1 MTQVFINPEIQ
12 DYFVEHDFREARN
25 DNDNQVSQSIVEDFS
40 NEKIILLRNLR
51 LDADIAFLRG
61 VTFYQKWKWKK
72 LALSSFEAVP
82 AEQRK
87 DNPQIVDF
95 VQEIFTGDWGRFT
108 YFLEQATL
116 INSQIR
122 AAVNNIFANYRFSQR
137 HIIWRFTETRV
148 ENLHFDVDRNCDN
161 FELVRLYFNLDDIPR
176 IWYTSE
182 TFTTTAREWYDKL
195 DLSRFRRESYDK
207 LLKELTTKV
216 FGDWHMRGKDKVPR
230 HLVLFE
236 PGDVWLSD
244 GRLVSHQ
251 VIYGR
256 RVVSTLFVADSSK
269 VPDPNKTF
277 AHKIATLHAQGS
289 GPGQT
294 PETANEGHTAE
305 KAPPGKPKNPL
316 NLTISWE
323 DLPEHARKDT
333 IVRL

>member
-1 MTQVFINPEIQ
+1 MTQIFINPEIE
-12 DYFVEHDFREARN
+12 DYFVEHDFREARTE
-25 DNDNQVSQSIVEDFS
+25 NQVRQSVVEDFS
-40 NEKIILLRNLR
+40 NEKIILLRNLK
-51 LDADIAFLRG
+51 LDADFAFLRG

-87 DNPQIVDF
+87 DIPQIVDF

-122 AAVNNIFANYRFSQR
+122 AAVHNIFANYQFSQR

-148 ENLHFDVDRNCDN
+148 ENLHFDIDRNCDN
-161 FELVRLYFNLDDIPR
+161 FELIRLYFNLDDIPR
-176 IWYTSE
+176 IWYTSA

-195 DLSRFRRESYDK
+195 DLSRFRSKPYDK
-207 LLKELTTKV
+207 LLKELTTRV

-256 RVVSTLFVADSSK
+256 RVVSTLFIANLDG
-269 VPDPNKTF
+269 VPEPKKTF
-277 AHKIATLHAQGS
+277 AQKVADLHETGPTDNFQAVGTIDRTRKHVSEQHKKPLDL
-289 GPGQT
+289 
-294 PETANEGHTAE
+294 AE
-305 KAPPGKPKNPL
+305 
-316 NLTISWE
+316 SWE
-323 DLPEHARKDT
+323 NLPEQVRKDT

>member
-1 MTQVFINPEIQ
+1 MTQIFINPEIE
-12 DYFVEHDFREARN
+12 DYFVEHDFREART
-25 DNDNQVSQSIVEDFS
+25 DNQVRQSVVEDFS
-40 NEKIILLRNLR
+40 NEKIILLRNLK
-51 LDADIAFLRG
+51 LDADFAFLRG

-87 DNPQIVDF
+87 DIPQILDF

-122 AAVNNIFANYRFSQR
+122 SAVHNIFANYQFSQR

-148 ENLHFDVDRNCDN
+148 ENLHFDIDRNCDN
-161 FELVRLYFNLDDIPR
+161 FELIRLYFNLDDIPR
-176 IWYTSE
+176 IWYTSA
-182 TFTTTAREWYDKL
+182 TFTTTARQWYDKL
-195 DLSRFRRESYDK
+195 DLSRFRSKPYDK

-256 RVVSTLFVADSSK
+256 RVVSTLFIANLDG
-269 VPDPNKTF
+269 VPEPKKTF
-277 AHKIATLHAQGS
+277 AQKVADLHETGPTDNFQAVGTIDRTRKHVSEQHKKPLDL
-289 GPGQT
+289 
-294 PETANEGHTAE
+294 AE
-305 KAPPGKPKNPL
+305 
-316 NLTISWE
+316 SWE
-323 DLPEHARKDT
+323 NLPEQVRKDT

>member
-1 MTQVFINPEIQ
+1 MTQIFINPEIE
-12 DYFVEHDFREARN
+12 DYFVEHDFREART
-25 DNDNQVSQSIVEDFS
+25 DNQVRQSVVEDFS
-40 NEKIILLRNLR
+40 NEKIILLRNLK
-51 LDADIAFLRG
+51 LDADFAFLRG

-87 DNPQIVDF
+87 DIPQIVDF

-122 AAVNNIFANYRFSQR
+122 AAVHNIFANYQFSQR

-148 ENLHFDVDRNCDN
+148 ENLHFDIDRNCDN
-161 FELVRLYFNLDDIPR
+161 FELIRLYFNLDDIPR
-176 IWYTSE
+176 IWYTSA
-182 TFTTTAREWYDKL
+182 TFTTTARQWYDKL
-195 DLSRFRRESYDK
+195 DLSRFRSQPYDK
-207 LLKELTTKV
+207 LLKELTTRV

-256 RVVSTLFVADSSK
+256 RVVSTLFIANLDGVPEPKNTFAQKVADLHETGSTNNFQAVGTIDRTRKHVSEQ
-269 VPDPNKTF
+269 
-277 AHKIATLHAQGS
+277 HKKPLDL
-289 GPGQT
+289 
-294 PETANEGHTAE
+294 AE
-305 KAPPGKPKNPL
+305 
-316 NLTISWE
+316 SWE
-323 DLPEHARKDT
+323 NLPEQVRKDT

>member
-1 MTQVFINPEIQ
+1 MTQIFINPEIE
-12 DYFVEHDFREARN
+12 DYFVEHDFREART
-25 DNDNQVSQSIVEDFS
+25 DNQVRQSVVEDFS
-40 NEKIILLRNLR
+40 NEKIILLRNLK
-51 LDADIAFLRG
+51 LDADFAFLRG

-87 DNPQIVDF
+87 DIPQIVDF
-95 VQEIFTGDWGRFT
+95 VQEIFTGDWVRFN

-122 AAVNNIFANYRFSQR
+122 AAVHNIFANYQFSQR

-148 ENLHFDVDRNCDN
+148 ENLHFDIDRNCDN
-161 FELVRLYFNLDDIPR
+161 FELIRLYFNLDDIPR
-176 IWYTSE
+176 IWYTSA
-182 TFTTTAREWYDKL
+182 TFTTTARQWYDKL
-195 DLSRFRRESYDK
+195 DLSRFRSKPYDK
-207 LLKELTTKV
+207 LLKELTTRV

-256 RVVSTLFVADSSK
+256 RVVSTLFIANLDG
-269 VPDPNKTF
+269 VPEPKKTF
-277 AHKIATLHAQGS
+277 AQKVADLHETGPTDNFQAVGTIDRTRKHVSEQHKKPLDL
-289 GPGQT
+289 
-294 PETANEGHTAE
+294 AE
-305 KAPPGKPKNPL
+305 
-316 NLTISWE
+316 SWE
-323 DLPEHARKDT
+323 NLPEQVRKDT

>member
-1 MTQVFINPEIQ
+1 MTQIFINPEIE
-12 DYFVEHDFREARN
+12 DYFVEYDFRGARN
-25 DNDNQVSQSIVEDFS
+25 DDNQVRQSIVEDFS

-51 LDADIAFLRG
+51 LDADLPFLRS

-87 DNPQIVDF
+87 DNPQIVEF
-95 VQEIFTGDWGRFT
+95 VQEIFTGDWGRFS

-122 AAVNNIFANYRFSQR
+122 TAVHNIFANYQFSQR

-148 ENLHFDVDRNCDN
+148 ENLHFDIDRNCDN

-176 IWYTSE
+176 IWYTAE

-195 DLSRFRRESYDK
+195 NLSRFRGEPYDK

-256 RVVSTLFVADSSK
+256 RVVSTLFVADLSD

-277 AHKIATLHAQGS
+277 AQKIATLHERRS
-289 GPGQT
+289 CFGQT
-294 PETANEGHTAE
+294 PDTANAGETST
-305 KAPPGKPKNPL
+305 KAQAAQPKQPL
-316 NLTISWE
+316 NLSTSWE

>member
-1 MTQVFINPEIQ
+1 MTQIFINPEIE
-12 DYFVEHDFREARN
+12 DYFVEHDFREART
-25 DNDNQVSQSIVEDFS
+25 DNQVRQSVVEDFS
-40 NEKIILLRNLR
+40 NEKIILLRNLK
-51 LDADIAFLRG
+51 LDADFAFLRG

-87 DNPQIVDF
+87 DIPQIVDF

-122 AAVNNIFANYRFSQR
+122 AAVHNIFANYQFSQR

-148 ENLHFDVDRNCDN
+148 ENLHFDIDRNCDN
-161 FELVRLYFNLDDIPR
+161 FELIRLYFNLDDIPR
-176 IWYTSE
+176 IWYTSA
-182 TFTTTAREWYDKL
+182 TFTTTARQWYDKL
-195 DLSRFRRESYDK
+195 DLSRFRSQPYDK

-256 RVVSTLFVADSSK
+256 RVVSTLFIANLDG
-269 VPDPNKTF
+269 VPEPKKTF
-277 AHKIATLHAQGS
+277 AQKVADLHETGPTDNFQAVGTIDRTRKHVSEQHKKPLDL
-289 GPGQT
+289 
-294 PETANEGHTAE
+294 AE
-305 KAPPGKPKNPL
+305 
-316 NLTISWE
+316 SWE
-323 DLPEHARKDT
+323 NLPEQVRKDT

>member
-1 MTQVFINPEIQ
+1 MTQIFINPEIE
-12 DYFVEHDFREARN
+12 DYFVEHDFREART
-25 DNDNQVSQSIVEDFS
+25 DNQVRQSVVEDFS
-40 NEKIILLRNLR
+40 NEKIILLRNLK
-51 LDADIAFLRG
+51 LDADFAFLRG

-87 DNPQIVDF
+87 DIPQIVDF

-122 AAVNNIFANYRFSQR
+122 AAVHNIFANYQFSQR

-148 ENLHFDVDRNCDN
+148 ENLHFDIDRNCDN
-161 FELVRLYFNLDDIPR
+161 FELIRLYFNLDDIPR
-176 IWYTSE
+176 IWYTSA

-195 DLSRFRRESYDK
+195 DLSRFRSKPYDK
-207 LLKELTTKV
+207 LLKELTTRV

-256 RVVSTLFVADSSK
+256 RVVSTLFIANLDG
-269 VPDPNKTF
+269 VPEPKKTF
-277 AHKIATLHAQGS
+277 AQKVADLHETGPTDNFQAVGTIDRTRKHVSEQHKKPLDL
-289 GPGQT
+289 
-294 PETANEGHTAE
+294 AE
-305 KAPPGKPKNPL
+305 
-316 NLTISWE
+316 SWE
-323 DLPEHARKDT
+323 NLPEQVRKDT

>member
-1 MTQVFINPEIQ
+1 MTQIFINPEIE
-12 DYFVEHDFREARN
+12 DYFVEHDFREART
-25 DNDNQVSQSIVEDFS
+25 DNQVRQSVVEDFS
-40 NEKIILLRNLR
+40 NEKIILLRNLK
-51 LDADIAFLRG
+51 LDADFAFLRG

-87 DNPQIVDF
+87 DIPQIVDF

-122 AAVNNIFANYRFSQR
+122 AAVHNIFANYQFSQR

-148 ENLHFDVDRNCDN
+148 ENLHFDIDRNCDN
-161 FELVRLYFNLDDIPR
+161 FELIRLYFNLDDIPR
-176 IWYTSE
+176 IWYTSA
-182 TFTTTAREWYDKL
+182 TFTTAAREWYDKL
-195 DLSRFRRESYDK
+195 DLSRFRSKPYDK
-207 LLKELTTKV
+207 LLKELTTRV

-256 RVVSTLFVADSSK
+256 RVVSTLFIANLDG
-269 VPDPNKTF
+269 VPEPKKTF
-277 AHKIATLHAQGS
+277 AQKVADLHETGPTDNFQAVGTIDRTRKHVSEQHKKPLDL
-289 GPGQT
+289 
-294 PETANEGHTAE
+294 AE
-305 KAPPGKPKNPL
+305 
-316 NLTISWE
+316 SWE
-323 DLPEHARKDT
+323 NLPEQVRKDT

>member
-1 MTQVFINPEIQ
+1 MTQIFINPEIE
-12 DYFVEHDFREARN
+12 DYFVEHDFREART
-25 DNDNQVSQSIVEDFS
+25 DNQVRQSVVEDFS
-40 NEKIILLRNLR
+40 NEKIILLRNLK
-51 LDADIAFLRG
+51 LDADFAFLRG

-87 DNPQIVDF
+87 EIPQIVDF

-122 AAVNNIFANYRFSQR
+122 AAVHNIFANYQFSQR

-148 ENLHFDVDRNCDN
+148 ENLHFDIDRNCDN
-161 FELVRLYFNLDDIPR
+161 FELIRLYFNLDDIPR
-176 IWYTSE
+176 IWYTSA
-182 TFTTTAREWYDKL
+182 TFTTTARQWYDKL
-195 DLSRFRRESYDK
+195 DLSRFRSKPYDK

-256 RVVSTLFVADSSK
+256 RVVSTLFIANLDG
-269 VPDPNKTF
+269 VPEPKKTF
-277 AHKIATLHAQGS
+277 AQKVADLHETGPTDNFQAVGTIDRTRKHVSEQHKKPLDL
-289 GPGQT
+289 
-294 PETANEGHTAE
+294 AE
-305 KAPPGKPKNPL
+305 
-316 NLTISWE
+316 SWE
-323 DLPEHARKDT
+323 NLPEQVRKDT

>member
-1 MTQVFINPEIQ
+1 MTQIFINPEIE
-12 DYFVEHDFREARN
+12 DYFVEHDFREART
-25 DNDNQVSQSIVEDFS
+25 DNQVRQSVVENFS
-40 NEKIILLRNLR
+40 NEKIILLRNLK
-51 LDADIAFLRG
+51 LDADFAFLRG

-87 DNPQIVDF
+87 DIPQIVDF

-122 AAVNNIFANYRFSQR
+122 AAVHNIFANYQFSQR

-148 ENLHFDVDRNCDN
+148 ENLHFDIDRNCDN
-161 FELVRLYFNLDDIPR
+161 FELIRLYFNLDDIPR
-176 IWYTSE
+176 IWYTSA
-182 TFTTTAREWYDKL
+182 TFTTTARQWYDKL
-195 DLSRFRRESYDK
+195 DLSRFRSKPYDK

-256 RVVSTLFVADSSK
+256 RVVSTLFIANLDG
-269 VPDPNKTF
+269 VPEPKKTF
-277 AHKIATLHAQGS
+277 AQKVADLHETGPTDNFQAVGTIDRTRKHVSEQHKKPLDL
-289 GPGQT
+289 
-294 PETANEGHTAE
+294 AE
-305 KAPPGKPKNPL
+305 
-316 NLTISWE
+316 SWE
-323 DLPEHARKDT
+323 NLPEQVRKDT

>member
-1 MTQVFINPEIQ
+1 MTQIFINPEIE
-12 DYFVEHDFREARN
+12 DYFVEHDFREART
-25 DNDNQVSQSIVEDFS
+25 DNQVRQSVVEDFS
-40 NEKIILLRNLR
+40 NEKISLLRNLK
-51 LDADIAFLRG
+51 LDADFAFLRG

-87 DNPQIVDF
+87 DIPQIVDF

-122 AAVNNIFANYRFSQR
+122 AAVHNIFANYQFSQR

-148 ENLHFDVDRNCDN
+148 ENLHFDIDRNCDN
-161 FELVRLYFNLDDIPR
+161 FELIRLYFNLDDIPR
-176 IWYTSE
+176 IWYTSA

-195 DLSRFRRESYDK
+195 DLSRFRSKPYDK
-207 LLKELTTKV
+207 LLKELTTRV

-256 RVVSTLFVADSSK
+256 RVVSTLFIANLDG
-269 VPDPNKTF
+269 VPEPKKTF
-277 AHKIATLHAQGS
+277 AQKVADLHETGPTDNFQAVGTIDRTRKHVSEQHKKPLDL
-289 GPGQT
+289 
-294 PETANEGHTAE
+294 AE
-305 KAPPGKPKNPL
+305 
-316 NLTISWE
+316 SWE
-323 DLPEHARKDT
+323 NLPEQVRKDT

>member
-1 MTQVFINPEIQ
+1 MTQIFINPEIE
-12 DYFVEHDFREARN
+12 DYFVEHDFGGARN
-25 DNDNQVSQSIVEDFS
+25 GNDEVRQSIVEDFS

-51 LDADIAFLRG
+51 LDADLTFLRG

-72 LALSSFEAVP
+72 LALSSFEAIP
-82 AEQRK
+82 AKQRK
-87 DNPQIVDF
+87 ENPQIVDF
-95 VQEIFTGDWGRFT
+95 VQEIFSGDWGRFS

-116 INSQIR
+116 IKSQIR
-122 AAVNNIFANYRFSQR
+122 AAVHNIFANYRFSQR

-148 ENLHFDVDRNCDN
+148 ENLHFDIDRNCDN

-176 IWYTSE
+176 IWYTSA
-182 TFTTTAREWYDKL
+182 TFTATAREWYEKL
-195 DLSRFRRESYDK
+195 NLSRFRSEPYDK

-256 RVVSTLFVADSSK
+256 RVVSTLFIANLDG
-269 VPDPNKTF
+269 VPEPKKTF
-277 AHKIATLHAQGS
+277 AQKVADLHET
-289 GPGQT
+289 GPTENFQAVGTIDRTRKHVSEQHRK
-294 PETANEGHTAE
+294 PLDLAE
-305 KAPPGKPKNPL
+305 
-316 NLTISWE
+316 SWE
-323 DLPEHARKDT
+323 NLPEQVRKDT

>member
-1 MTQVFINPEIQ
+1 MTQIFINPEIE
-12 DYFVEHDFREARN
+12 DYFVEHDFREART
-25 DNDNQVSQSIVEDFS
+25 DNQVRQSVVEDFS
-40 NEKIILLRNLR
+40 NEKIILLRNLK
-51 LDADIAFLRG
+51 LDADFAFLRG

-87 DNPQIVDF
+87 DIPQIVDF

-122 AAVNNIFANYRFSQR
+122 AAVHNIFANYQFSQR

-148 ENLHFDVDRNCDN
+148 ENLHFDIDRNCDN

-176 IWYTSE
+176 IWYTSA
-182 TFTTTAREWYDKL
+182 TFTTTARQWYDKL
-195 DLSRFRRESYDK
+195 DLSRFRSQPYDK

-256 RVVSTLFVADSSK
+256 RVVSTLFIANLDG
-269 VPDPNKTF
+269 VPEPKKTF
-277 AHKIATLHAQGS
+277 AQKVADLHETGPTDNFQAVGTIDRTRKHVSEQHKKPLDL
-289 GPGQT
+289 
-294 PETANEGHTAE
+294 AE
-305 KAPPGKPKNPL
+305 
-316 NLTISWE
+316 SWE
-323 DLPEHARKDT
+323 NLPEQVRKDT

>member
-1 MTQVFINPEIQ
+1 MTQIFINPEIE
-12 DYFVEHDFREARN
+12 DYFVEHDFREART
-25 DNDNQVSQSIVEDFS
+25 DNQVRQSVVEDFS
-40 NEKIILLRNLR
+40 NEKIILLRNLK
-51 LDADIAFLRG
+51 LDADFVFLRG

-87 DNPQIVDF
+87 DIPQIVDF

-122 AAVNNIFANYRFSQR
+122 AAVHNIFANYQFSQR

-148 ENLHFDVDRNCDN
+148 ENLHFDIDRNCDN
-161 FELVRLYFNLDDIPR
+161 FELIRLYFNLDDIPR
-176 IWYTSE
+176 IWYTSA
-182 TFTTTAREWYDKL
+182 TFTTTARQWYDKL
-195 DLSRFRRESYDK
+195 DLSRFRSKPYDK

-256 RVVSTLFVADSSK
+256 RVVSTLFIANLDG
-269 VPDPNKTF
+269 VPEPKKTF
-277 AHKIATLHAQGS
+277 AQKVADLHETGPTDNFQAVGTIDRTRKHVSEQHKKPLDL
-289 GPGQT
+289 
-294 PETANEGHTAE
+294 AE
-305 KAPPGKPKNPL
+305 
-316 NLTISWE
+316 SWE
-323 DLPEHARKDT
+323 NLPEQVRKDT

>member
-1 MTQVFINPEIQ
+1 MTQIFINPEIE
-12 DYFVEHDFREARN
+12 DYFVEHDFREART
-25 DNDNQVSQSIVEDFS
+25 DNQVQQSVVEDFS
-40 NEKIILLRNLR
+40 NEKIILLRNLK
-51 LDADIAFLRG
+51 LDADFAFLRG

-87 DNPQIVDF
+87 DIPQIVDF

-122 AAVNNIFANYRFSQR
+122 AAVHSIFANYQFSQR

-148 ENLHFDVDRNCDN
+148 ENLHFDIDRNCDN
-161 FELVRLYFNLDDIPR
+161 FELIRLYFNLDDIPR
-176 IWYTSE
+176 IWYTSA
-182 TFTTTAREWYDKL
+182 TFTTTARQWYDKL
-195 DLSRFRRESYDK
+195 DLSRFRSKPYDK
-207 LLKELTTKV
+207 LLKELTTRV

-256 RVVSTLFVADSSK
+256 RVVSTLFIANLDG
-269 VPDPNKTF
+269 VPEPKKTF
-277 AHKIATLHAQGS
+277 AQKVADLHETGPTDNFQAVGTIDRTRKHVSEQHKKPLDL
-289 GPGQT
+289 
-294 PETANEGHTAE
+294 AE
-305 KAPPGKPKNPL
+305 
-316 NLTISWE
+316 SWE
-323 DLPEHARKDT
+323 NLPEQVRKDT

>member
-1 MTQVFINPEIQ
+1 MTQIFINPEIE
-12 DYFVEHDFREARN
+12 DYFVEHDFRGARN
-25 DNDNQVSQSIVEDFS
+25 DNNQVRQSIVEDFS
-40 NEKIILLRNLR
+40 NEKIILLRNLK
-51 LDADIAFLRG
+51 LDADLTFLRG
-61 VTFYQKWKWKK
+61 VTFYQKWRWKK
-72 LALSSFEAVP
+72 LALSSFETIP
-82 AEQRK
+82 AKQRK

-95 VQEIFTGDWGRFT
+95 VQEIFTGDWGRFS

-122 AAVNNIFANYRFSQR
+122 AAVHNVFANYQFSQR

-148 ENLHFDVDRNCDN
+148 ENLHFDIDRNCDN

-176 IWYTSE
+176 IWYTSG
-182 TFTTTAREWYDKL
+182 TFTTTARKWYDKL
-195 DLSRFRRESYDK
+195 DLSRFRSQPYDK

-256 RVVSTLFVADSSK
+256 RVVSTLFIANLDG
-269 VPDPNKTF
+269 VPEPKKTF
-277 AHKIATLHAQGS
+277 AQKVADLHETGPTDNFQAVGTIDRTRKHVSEHHKKPLDL
-289 GPGQT
+289 
-294 PETANEGHTAE
+294 AE
-305 KAPPGKPKNPL
+305 
-316 NLTISWE
+316 SWE
-323 DLPEHARKDT
+323 NLPEQVRKDT

>member
-1 MTQVFINPEIQ
+1 MTQIFINPEIE
-12 DYFVEHDFREARN
+12 DYFVEHDFREARTE
-25 DNDNQVSQSIVEDFS
+25 NQVRQSVVEDFS
-40 NEKIILLRNLR
+40 NEKIILLRNLK
-51 LDADIAFLRG
+51 LDADFAFLRG

-87 DNPQIVDF
+87 DIPQIVDF

-122 AAVNNIFANYRFSQR
+122 AAVHNIFANYQFSQR

-148 ENLHFDVDRNCDN
+148 ENLHFDIDRNCDN
-161 FELVRLYFNLDDIPR
+161 FELIRLYFNLDDIPR
-176 IWYTSE
+176 IWYTSA
-182 TFTTTAREWYDKL
+182 TFTTTARQWYDKL
-195 DLSRFRRESYDK
+195 DLSRFRSQPYDK

-256 RVVSTLFVADSSK
+256 RVVSTLFIANLDG
-269 VPDPNKTF
+269 VPEPKKTF
-277 AHKIATLHAQGS
+277 AQKVADLHETGPTDNFQAVGTIDRTRKHVSEQHKKPLDL
-289 GPGQT
+289 
-294 PETANEGHTAE
+294 AE
-305 KAPPGKPKNPL
+305 
-316 NLTISWE
+316 SWE
-323 DLPEHARKDT
+323 NLPEQVRKDT

>member
-1 MTQVFINPEIQ
+1 MTQIFINPEIE
-12 DYFVEHDFREARN
+12 DYFVEHDFREART
-25 DNDNQVSQSIVEDFS
+25 DNQVQQSVVEDFS
-40 NEKIILLRNLR
+40 NEKIILLRNLK
-51 LDADIAFLRG
+51 LDADFAFLRG

-87 DNPQIVDF
+87 DIPQIVDF

-116 INSQIR
+116 MNSQIR
-122 AAVNNIFANYRFSQR
+122 AAVHSIFANYQFSQR

-148 ENLHFDVDRNCDN
+148 ENLHFDIDRNCDN
-161 FELVRLYFNLDDIPR
+161 FELIRLYFNLDDIPR
-176 IWYTSE
+176 IWYTSA
-182 TFTTTAREWYDKL
+182 TFTTTARQWYDKL
-195 DLSRFRRESYDK
+195 DLSRFRSKPYDK
-207 LLKELTTKV
+207 LLKELTTRV

-256 RVVSTLFVADSSK
+256 RVVSTLFIANLDG
-269 VPDPNKTF
+269 VPEPKKTF
-277 AHKIATLHAQGS
+277 AQKVADLHETGPTDNFQAVGTIDRTRKHVSEQHKKPLDL
-289 GPGQT
+289 
-294 PETANEGHTAE
+294 AE
-305 KAPPGKPKNPL
+305 
-316 NLTISWE
+316 SWE
-323 DLPEHARKDT
+323 NLPEQVRKDT

>member
-1 MTQVFINPEIQ
+1 MTQIFINPEIE
-12 DYFVEHDFREARN
+12 DYFVEHDFREART
-25 DNDNQVSQSIVEDFS
+25 DNQVRQSVVEDFS
-40 NEKIILLRNLR
+40 NEKIILLRNLK
-51 LDADIAFLRG
+51 LDADFAFLRG

-87 DNPQIVDF
+87 DIPQIVDF

-122 AAVNNIFANYRFSQR
+122 AAVHNIFANYQFSQR

-148 ENLHFDVDRNCDN
+148 ENLHFDIDRNCDN
-161 FELVRLYFNLDDIPR
+161 FELIRLYFNLDDIPR
-176 IWYTSE
+176 IWYTSA
-182 TFTTTAREWYDKL
+182 TFTTTARQWYDKL
-195 DLSRFRRESYDK
+195 DLSRFRSQPYDK

-256 RVVSTLFVADSSK
+256 RVVSTLFIANLDG
-269 VPDPNKTF
+269 VPEPKKTF
-277 AHKIATLHAQGS
+277 AQKVADLHETGPTDNFQAVGTIDRTRKHVSEQHKKPLYL
-289 GPGQT
+289 
-294 PETANEGHTAE
+294 AE
-305 KAPPGKPKNPL
+305 
-316 NLTISWE
+316 SWE
-323 DLPEHARKDT
+323 NLPEQVRKDT